1 MKRARAARPA
11 RRAAAGPSGAAR
23 PALPAEA
30 YNPTPPCPRREAMAA
45 IPMHAEHL
53 PKDRPQ
59 APSHG
64 RRRRAGPPS
73 RRSGFAWWSLL
84 LALIGIPALAVVAGL
99 LALGLAALL
108 ANDRLPTLEALTD
121 YRPKIPLRVY
131 TADGA
136 LIGEFGEERRSYV
149 RIEDVPPVMR
159 NAVLAAEDSRFF
171 EHAGVDPVG
180 IARATLSNLVSGGKD
195 QGASTITMQVARN
208 FFLSSEKTYT
218 RKVYEILLAL
228 RIEESLTKEE
238 ILEIYLNQIFLG
250 KRAYGFASASQVYFG
265 KPLSALSAAE
275 AAMLAGLPKAPS
287 LYNPLVN
294 PKRATER
301 QHYILGRMLEAG
313 YLSEKEYEA
322 AMREELRYA
331 TPARSSAVSA
341 PYVAELARVLAYE
354 LFRDDIYS
362 AGLNV
367 YTTILSADQRAANAA
382 VKRGV
387 LDYDR
392 KYGYRGPEAF
402 VDLPADR
409 DQADDRIDEALARAQ
424 DIDEYLAAVVLSAKP
439 NLVQVSRGNGN
450 VIDIQGEGLK
460 FAARA
465 LSDRIPAEQRLR
477 RGAVVR
483 IVQSDDRQWRIAQL
497 PEVQAAL
504 VAANTSDG
512 AVRALVG
519 GFDFGRN
526 KFNRVT
532 QAWRQPGSSF
542 KPFIYSA
549 SLEKNLMTS
558 TLVND
563 APFTLDA
570 SLTGGQA
577 WEPKNYDGRFD
588 GPMTMRRGL
597 AKSKNMVS
605 IRVLQSI
612 GPRYAQDYITRFGF
626 DREHH
631 PAYLTMALGA
641 GSVTPWQMVGA
652 FSVFA
657 NGGYRV
663 SPHIVTRI
671 TDSQGRLLALAHPG
685 RAGDPALRTI
695 DERNAFIM
703 NSLLREVVR
712 SGTATRALQLR
723 RNDLAGKTGT
733 TNDAHDAWFAG
744 YQPDVAAVAWV
755 GFDQPRK
762 LGDRETGGGLAL
774 PIWMAY
780 MAEALKSVPE
790 RPLSPPPGV
799 VNIDGEWYYAE
810 ATPGHGVASLGLPE
824 QPQEESN
831 DPLLPWLKTTPSLP
845 RDSGY

>member
-1 MKRARAARPA
+1 
-11 RRAAAGPSGAAR
+11 
-23 PALPAEA
+23 
-30 YNPTPPCPRREAMAA
+30 
-45 IPMHAEHL
+45 MHAEHL
-53 PKDRPQ
+53 SQDRPRST
-59 APSHG
+59 ARIRG
-64 RRRRAGPPS
+64 RRAG
-73 RRSGFAWWSLL
+73 RSPRHAGFAWWSLL
-84 LALIGIPALAVVAGL
+84 LAMLGIPALAVLAGL
-99 LALGLAALL
+99 LALALAALL
-108 ANDRLPTLEALTD
+108 ANDRLPSLEALTD

-149 RIEDVPPVMR
+149 RIEDVPPIMK
-159 NAVLAAEDSRFF
+159 NAILAAEDSRFF
-171 EHAGVDPVG
+171 EHAGVDLVG
-180 IARATLSNLVSGGKD
+180 IARATVSNLVSGGKE

-228 RIEESLTKEE
+228 RIEESLAKEE

-265 KPLSALSAAE
+265 KPLAALSPAE

-313 YLSEKEYEA
+313 FLDQRQYEA
-322 AMREELRYA
+322 AMQEELHYA
-331 TPARSSAVSA
+331 TPTRNSAVDA

-354 LFRDDIYS
+354 LFREDIYS

-367 YTTILSADQRAANAA
+367 YTTIRSADQRAANAA

-402 VDLPADR
+402 VDLPASADE
-409 DQADDRIDEALARAQ
+409 ADDRIEEVLARAP
-424 DIDEYLAAVVLSAKP
+424 DADEYQTAVVLSAKP
-439 NLVQVSRGNGN
+439 GLVQVGRGNGS
-450 VIDIQGEGLK
+450 VIDIQGDGLK
-460 FAARA
+460 FAASA
-465 LSDRIPAEQRLR
+465 LSPRLPAERRLR
-477 RGAVVR
+477 RGAVIRV
-483 IVQSDDRQWRIAQL
+483 VQEDDGKWRIAQL

-512 AVRALVG
+512 AVRAMVG

-549 SLEKNLMTS
+549 ALEKNVMTG
-558 TLVND
+558 TIVND

-570 SLTGGQA
+570 SLTGGQT

-588 GPMTMRRGL
+588 GPMTVRRGL
-597 AKSKNMVS
+597 ARSKNMVS
-605 IRVLQSI
+605 IRVLDAI

-626 DREHH
+626 DRERH

-663 SPHIVTRI
+663 SPYIVSRI
-671 TDSQGRLLALAHPG
+671 TDTQGRLLALAHP
-685 RAGDPALRTI
+685 RQAGDPGLRTI

-703 NSLLREVVR
+703 NSLLRDVVR
-712 SGTATRALQLR
+712 SGTAARAMQLK

-733 TNDAHDAWFAG
+733 TNDAYDAWFAG

-790 RPLSPPPGV
+790 KPLSPPRGV
-799 VNIDGEWYYAE
+799 VNVDGEWYYTE
-810 ATPGHGVASLGLPE
+810 ATPGSGIASLGMPE
-824 QPQEESN
+824 PVQEESS
-831 DPLLPWLKTTPSLP
+831 DPLLPWLLRSTPSVP